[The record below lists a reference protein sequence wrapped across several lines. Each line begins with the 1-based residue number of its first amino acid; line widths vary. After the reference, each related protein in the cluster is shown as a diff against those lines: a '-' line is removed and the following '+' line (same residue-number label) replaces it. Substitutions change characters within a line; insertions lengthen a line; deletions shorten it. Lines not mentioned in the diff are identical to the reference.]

1 MSNAPM
7 YGPVVLDFSE
17 HEDYAVLIGALDDYA
32 QEMSSKAD
40 DEANAA
46 RYEGTEPSSMETRFR
61 EISAQ
66 ALRLRDQINRQLDTN
81 AHTRPG
87 A

>member
-7 YGPVVLDFSE
+7 YDPVVLDLSE
-17 HEDYAVLIGALDDYA
+17 HQDYTVLIGALDDYA
-32 QEMSSKAD
+32 QEMSSRAD

-46 RYEGTEPSSMETRFR
+46 RYEGKEPSSMEASFR
-61 EISAQ
+61 EISAR
-66 ALRLRDQINRQLDTN
+66 ALRLRDEINRQLDAN
-81 AHTRPG
+81 GDAHPG

>member
-7 YGPVVLDFSE
+7 YDPVVLDLSE

-61 EISAQ
+61 EISAR
-66 ALRLRDQINRQLDTN
+66 ALRLRDEINRQLDAN
-81 AHTRPG
+81 ADPRPRT
-87 A
+87 

>member
-7 YGPVVLDFSE
+7 YDPVVLDLSE
-17 HEDYAVLIGALDDYA
+17 HEDYTVLIGALDDYA
-32 QEMSSKAD
+32 QEMTSKAD

-61 EISAQ
+61 EISAR
-66 ALRLRDQINRQLDTN
+66 ALRLRDEINRQLDANTDP
-81 AHTRPG
+81 RPRT
-87 A
+87 